1 MNYAMSPVNYKAWQE
16 GYMPPS
22 EHLLI
27 DALSFRGA
35 KVAFQSS
42 MFGTEYWLVMKGKPV
57 HGRRALAII
66 NHIDETIMLMAED
79 AADPADPPP
88 VVHDAFVPFA

>member
-35 KVAFQSS
+35 KVA
-42 MFGTEYWLVMKGKPV
+42 
-57 HGRRALAII
+57 II